1 MKKRIVSGSIIIL
14 LLIISMCVNKI
25 FFTILIS
32 LCGILSL
39 KELLTINKM
48 NNLSLL
54 NIIAYFNLIAII
66 LSNNI
71 LKIDITYPII
81 LTIITSLM
89 LLTFYNDN
97 KKYNITNAMYL
108 IGSIIIIGL
117 SFNSLIYF
125 RNTSVSL
132 CVYIFLLACL
142 TDTFAYIGGTLI
154 GRHKLTEISPKKT
167 WEGSIVGAIMGSIF
181 SIMYYI
187 TVINNLSLIPIVV
200 MSILLSIISQIGDL
214 VFSDIKRYFN
224 IKDYSNIIPG
234 HGGILDR
241 FDSIIFVSLGLKLI
255 LELL

>member
-1 MKKRIVSGSIIIL
+1 M
-14 LLIISMCVNKI
+14 
-25 FFTILIS
+25 
-32 LCGILSL
+32 
-39 KELLTINKM
+39 
-48 NNLSLL
+48 
-54 NIIAYFNLIAII
+54 
-66 LSNNI
+66 
-71 LKIDITYPII
+71 
-81 LTIITSLM
+81 
-89 LLTFYNDN
+89 
-97 KKYNITNAMYL
+97 
-108 IGSIIIIGL
+108 
-117 SFNSLIYF
+117 
-125 RNTSVSL
+125 
-132 CVYIFLLACL
+132 YIFLLACL

-187 TVINNLSLIPIVV
+187 TVINNLPLIPIVV

-234 HGGILDR
+234 HGGLLDR